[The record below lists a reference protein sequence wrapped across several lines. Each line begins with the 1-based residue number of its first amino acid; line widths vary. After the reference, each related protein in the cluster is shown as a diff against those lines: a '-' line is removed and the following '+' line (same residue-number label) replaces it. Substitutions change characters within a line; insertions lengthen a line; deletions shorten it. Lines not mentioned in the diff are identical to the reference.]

1 MRSTYINFALIDTG
15 YTCSSDLG
23 SREKDTARVKVKT
36 NTKCQLILF
45 LLRKATFAFSF
56 FFFGRQKVKV
66 DILFLENTLRDLVL
80 THDI

>member
-23 SREKDTARVKVKT
+23 SRLGEKDTAREQVKT

-45 LLRKATFAFSF
+45 LLRT
-56 FFFGRQKVKV
+56 
-66 DILFLENTLRDLVL
+66 
-80 THDI
+80 